1 MATVAQ
7 ARRVFLEQPEAEEKS
22 HMGHPDFRVGGKIFA
37 TLWPT
42 KNIAV
47 VRLSVADQTGA
58 LQMNPEAISE
68 VLGQTLFRG
77 GPPESRQSRYC
88 VRWRRRRSW
97 HGAETA
103 AMKRVGS
110 AGSARSMQEELVV
123 EAPSPKSASLFRAHR
138 RTRQ

>member
-58 LQMNPEAISE
+58 LQMNPEALKLKYWGKSPYLE
-68 VLGQTLFRG
+68 VDLPKADVALLRALAQAAWRNTAPRRLQRQT
-77 GPPESRQSRYC
+77 
-88 VRWRRRRSW
+88 
-97 HGAETA
+97 
-103 AMKRVGS
+103 
-110 AGSARSMQEELVV
+110 
-123 EAPSPKSASLFRAHR
+123 
-138 RTRQ
+138 